1 MSARELLPLLSE
13 PGADGRVRL
22 VAPAVGYLTC
32 MLQRGAALA
41 PDQRAGVLLRLGRE
55 ATLVVPEGA
64 HGIVVSAR
72 PERVHAPVGYGD
84 LVLELD
90 PSGVVVAGAHADAAH
105 ATGVGPVVRATQ
117 SGRFYRR
124 VAPSQPP
131 FVDVGALLEAGTP
144 LGLIEVMKTFSHVV
158 HRPTGGLPARARVT
172 RVLAQDGADLEVGT
186 PLLEVE
192 PG

>member
-1 MSARELLPLLSE
+1 MSTRQLLPLVVE

-22 VAPAVGYLTC
+22 VAPGVGYLTC
-32 MLQRGAALA
+32 ALERGAALA
-41 PDQRAGVLLRLGRE
+41 PGQAAGVLLRLGRE
-55 ATLVVPEGA
+55 TTLVVPAGA

-72 PERVHAPVGYGD
+72 PERLHHPVGYGD

-90 PSGVVVAGAHADAAH
+90 PSGVSAADGHADAAH
-105 ATGVGPVVRATQ
+105 ATSGGLVVHATQ

-124 VAPSQPP
+124 AAPSHPA
-131 FVDVGALLEAGTP
+131 FVAVGALVEVGTP

-158 HRPTGGLPARARVT
+158 YRPTGGLPARARVT
-172 RVLAQDGADLEVGT
+172 RVLAEDGADLEVGT

-192 PG
+192 PA